1 MSNAIT
7 IRNGKLGDK
16 KLRLVRKGNQFY
28 GLANGKICTDGS
40 DADDVWQRLHDDAG
54 KSDPRYFGYDGA
66 RVRFSK
72 FFPNGFH
79 SEGFA
84 SQERTY
90 KLALKE
96 KLDSTAPLEQALDA
110 EGLGEAVLAV
120 YRSNLLSPFEQ
131 MGMQTFL
138 RGPHA
143 DSFIRAAARFATNAT
158 ESTLHE
164 LARTLKPHGH
174 AKWTIATY
182 LPFLWRPKSHMYLK
196 PVATKEFAT
205 RVGHPFAS
213 LYQPRLDFDAY
224 ASLLDLAEK
233 TESKLSDLVP
243 RDRIDVQSFIW
254 VVGDYREDREGVY
267 P

>member
-1 MSNAIT
+1 MSNAVT
-7 IRNGKLGDK
+7 IRYGNLGEK

-28 GLANGKICTDGS
+28 GLANGKICTEGS
-40 DADDVWQRLHDDAG
+40 DADDVWQKLHDDAG

-66 RVRFSK
+66 RARFLK

-84 SQERTY
+84 SKERTD
-90 KLALKE
+90 KLARKE

-120 YRSNLLSPFEQ
+120 YRSYLLSPFEQ
-131 MGMQTFL
+131 MRMQSFL

-143 DSFIRAAARFATNAT
+143 DSFIRAAARFTTNAT
-158 ESTLHE
+158 KSTLNE
-164 LARTLKPHGH
+164 LDRVLKPHGH

-196 PVATKEFAT
+196 PEATKEFAA

-213 LYQPRLDFDAY
+213 LYKSRLDFDVY
-224 ASLLDLAEK
+224 TSLLNLAEK
-233 TESKLSDLVP
+233 TESELIELVP
-243 RDRIDVQSFIW
+243 NDRIDIQSFIW

>member
-1 MSNAIT
+1 MSNAVT
-7 IRNGKLGDK
+7 IRNGKLGEK
-16 KLRLVRKGNQFY
+16 RLRLVRKGNQFY
-28 GLANGKICTDGS
+28 GLANGKICTEGS
-40 DADDVWQRLHDDAG
+40 DADDVWRRLYDDAG

-66 RVRFSK
+66 RARFLK

-96 KLDSTAPLEQALDA
+96 KLDSTAPLEQALEA
-110 EGLGEAVLAV
+110 EGLGEAVLTV
-120 YRSNLLSPFEQ
+120 YRSNLLSKYEQ
-131 MGMQTFL
+131 MRMQAFL
-138 RGPHA
+138 RGPNA
-143 DSFIRAAARFATNAT
+143 DSFINAAARFTTNAT
-158 ESTLHE
+158 ESTLQE
-164 LARTLKPHGH
+164 MDRVLKPHGF

-196 PVATKEFAT
+196 PEATKEFAV
-205 RVGHPFAS
+205 RVGHPLAS
-213 LYQPRLDFDAY
+213 IYQPRLDFGAY

-233 TESKLSDLVP
+233 TESKLSDLNP

-254 VVGDYREDREGVY
+254 VVGDYREDRESVY